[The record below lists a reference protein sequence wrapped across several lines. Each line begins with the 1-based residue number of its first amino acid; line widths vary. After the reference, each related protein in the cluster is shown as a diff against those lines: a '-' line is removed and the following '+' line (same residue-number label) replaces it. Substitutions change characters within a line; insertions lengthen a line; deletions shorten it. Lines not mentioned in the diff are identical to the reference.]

1 MRGSRRTPVTGPAAA
16 AAGPDRPGRSREATA
31 GDHHGRLHALAP
43 RRPREHEATRL
54 LLTAAMQA
62 TRRAAGLS
70 AGDLITA
77 GGSC

>member
-1 MRGSRRTPVTGPAAA
+1 VTGPAT
-16 AAGPDRPGRSREATA
+16 AAGPDRPGRSREAA
-31 GDHHGRLHALAP
+31 DGDHHGRLHAPAF
-43 RRPREHEATRL
+43 RRPREHEVTRL
-54 LLTAAMQA
+54 LLTVAMQT

>member
-1 MRGSRRTPVTGPAAA
+1 MPWH
-16 AAGPDRPGRSREATA
+16 PG
-31 GDHHGRLHALAP
+31 AP
-43 RRPREHEATRL
+43 GNTEATRL
-54 LLTAAMQA
+54 LLKVAMQT

>member
-1 MRGSRRTPVTGPAAA
+1 MPW
-16 AAGPDRPGRSREATA
+16 RPG
-31 GDHHGRLHALAP
+31 
-43 RRPREHEATRL
+43 EHEVTRL
-54 LLTAAMQA
+54 LLKVAMQT